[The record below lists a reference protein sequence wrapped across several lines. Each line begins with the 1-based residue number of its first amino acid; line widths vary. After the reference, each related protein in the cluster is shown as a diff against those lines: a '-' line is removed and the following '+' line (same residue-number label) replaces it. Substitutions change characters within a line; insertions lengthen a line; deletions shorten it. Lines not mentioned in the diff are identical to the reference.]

1 MNYELG
7 GRKLTTCAIGTWA
20 WGKGANG
27 SKMVFGVD
35 QDEEVLT
42 ETFGTALDLGFDLWD
57 TAEVYGAG
65 NSELILGRLIA
76 DHKDRVVLSTK
87 HLPGGRYKKGECRRA
102 LEGSLKRLGTDSVDI
117 YWLHAPKNIEQNM
130 KELAELHNEGL
141 IKSVGLSN
149 GDVYQIRLSDII
161 LREHGS
167 SLAAV
172 QNHFSLLSMEREE
185 KILAY
190 CKKHNVTFFGYM
202 ILEQGALSGKYDEEH
217 PFPGFSMRA
226 MSFGR
231 SKFRKIAPLIALI
244 RELAE
249 KHGVDA
255 PQIPVAWAISKGV
268 VPIIGLTK
276 PEQAVSLAQGENV
289 CLTDEEIQSLEQAAI
304 DSGVRCKGVWE

>member
-7 GRKLTTCAIGTWA
+7 GKELKTCAVGTWA

-27 SKMVFGVD
+27 SKMVFGTIPD
-35 QDEEVLT
+35 DEVLK
-42 ETFGTALDLGFDLWD
+42 ETFNTAVDLGFNLWD

-65 NSELILGRLIA
+65 NSEILVGKLIA
-76 DHKDRVVLSTK
+76 DHKDKIVLSTK
-87 HLPGGRYKKGECRRA
+87 HLPGSRYKKGECRRA
-102 LEGSLKRLGTDSVDI
+102 VEGSLKRLGVDSVDI
-117 YWLHAPKNIEQNM
+117 YWLHSPKNIEQNM
-130 KELAELHNEGL
+130 KELAELNREGL

-167 SLAAV
+167 CLTAV
-172 QNHFSLLSMEREE
+172 QNHFSLLSIEREE

-190 CKKHNVTFFGYM
+190 CKKHNVIFFGYM
-202 ILEQGALSGKYDEEH
+202 ILEQGALSGKYDENN
-217 PFPGFSMRA
+217 PFPGFSMRS

-231 SKFRKIAPLIALI
+231 SKFRKIAPLVALI
-244 RELAE
+244 RELAD

-255 PQIPVAWAISKGV
+255 PQIPIAWAISKGV

-289 CLTDEEIQSLEQAAI
+289 CLSPEEIQSLEQAAL